1 MSDEAY
7 RRFKTWQICTTLA
20 GYLSMVMAGISMTW
34 PSPLTAWYS
43 SKDSEVPMTEHEVSW
58 MVSIVA
64 IGAGFA
70 SIPCG
75 MLADIFGRK
84 TILLGTGITSA
95 LSWLLIMVTRS
106 KWALFVAQILGGIV
120 LGGAPSVAPIYISE
134 ISPPHIR
141 GAIVGQLNTMFFVGQ
156 LLVYAVGPQLSYTNY
171 IRACASVPVLFFIFF
186 GFAPESPYYLLS
198 KGREEEAK
206 DCMTKL
212 RGKDSL
218 GELEA
223 SKQEHLEKDSMDKL
237 SIWEMLKTNNY
248 MKNMICLQIL
258 SLVSMFNG
266 SSSLSVYAVEF
277 LGGQWVAIEMAS
289 VFVVSSFLA
298 AFLADPIG
306 RRPLLVSSLIGAA
319 IFTTILAIYFIYK
332 ENSLLCIGLF
342 GFCFITSV
350 GINPFVMTLPSELF
364 PTSLRAFANGLTQ
377 LTTGFFGFICI
388 KIFVNINETLGI
400 EYNFFLYTII
410 SLIGAVA
417 GYILPETAK
426 SVISAA

>member
-1 MSDEAY
+1 
-7 RRFKTWQICTTLA
+7 
-20 GYLSMVMAGISMTW
+20 MVMAGVSMTW
-34 PSPLTAWYS
+34 PSPLTAWYY

-64 IGAGFA
+64 IGAGVA

-75 MLADIFGRK
+75 MLADVFGRK
-84 TILLGTGITSA
+84 TILLATGITSA
-95 LSWLLIMVTRS
+95 ISWLLIMMTRS
-106 KWALFVAQILGGIV
+106 KWALYVAQVLGGIV

-134 ISPPHIR
+134 ISPPQIR

-156 LLVYAVGPQLSYTNY
+156 LLVYAVGPLLSYTNY
-171 IRACASVPVLFFIFF
+171 IRVCSSIPIFFFIFF
-186 GFAPESPYYLLS
+186 GFAPESPYYLMS
-198 KGREEEAK
+198 KGRDEEAK

-218 GELEA
+218 AELELA
-223 SKQEHLEKDSMDKL
+223 KKESLEKTSVEKT
-237 SIWEMLKTNNY
+237 SIWEMLKTENHI
-248 MKNMICLQIL
+248 KNMICLQIL
-258 SLVSMFNG
+258 SGVSMFNG
-266 SSSLSVYAVEF
+266 SCALSVYAVEF
-277 LGGQWVAIEMAS
+277 LGGQWVAIEMGA

-319 IFTTILAIYFIYK
+319 IFTSVLAAYFICFEK
-332 ENSLLCIGLF
+332 ALLYVGLF

-350 GINPFVMTLPSELF
+350 GINPFIMTLPSELF

-377 LTTGFFGFICI
+377 LTTGFLGFVCI
-388 KIFVNINETLGI
+388 KLFVNINETFGVT
-400 EYNFFLYTII
+400 YNFILYTII

-417 GYILPETAK
+417 GYLLPETAK
-426 SVISAA
+426 SVISAS